1 MNTSKESV
9 MKIWK
14 SCRFDTLYYH
24 DGADVND
31 ECDVVIDGEYI
42 TVSYDADGLRVTYFG
57 LMKGNGHFELQAP
70 DVNGRATLH
79 RFDDGRTLEG
89 YWVEGELKGMWRIT
103 LHGIAGIA

>member
-1 MNTSKESV
+1 

-103 LHGIAGIA
+103 LHGAAGVA